1 MNINVTSIRLID
13 FKTLSFT
20 VKTLKPNP
28 NLNLLTLVDAHFN
41 CVNCLASTTSTT
53 AVTTF
58 HSLSSTVTA
67 DRLAA
72 DRRRGKL
79 RTFTVT
85 WCARRPIATQ
95 FALRVRI
102 LPVRSSQ
109 FADYQHPAE
118 HCTARNVSK
127 VARTLRVII

>member
-20 VKTLKPNP
+20 VKTLKPNPNP

-53 AVTTF
+53 ALTTF

-72 DRRRGKL
+72 NCRRGKL
-79 RTFTVT
+79 RTVAVT

-109 FADYQHPAE
+109 FAVRRLPTPDGLC
-118 HCTARNVSK
+118 CTSCAIF
-127 VARTLRVII
+127 IIKK